1 MAKLVITMADDSV
14 HHIEISPRLEYAFEL
29 YAKKGFH
36 KAFRDDEKQSDVY
49 WLAHHGLM
57 LAGEVTIKPFG
68 PEFLDQLKAVEV
80 AESDPLA

>member
-1 MAKLVITMADDSV
+1 MAKLVIKLSDDSV
-14 HHIEISPRLEYAFEL
+14 HNIEISPRLEYAFEL

-68 PEFLDQLKAVEV
+68 PEFLDQLKSVEV